1 MTIEISSTN
10 PRSIA
15 ALALTVRAGGW
26 ARCRL
31 RDGSKFYGVPSRTRP
46 GLVHLTDTASCSCPD
61 FKYRGQACAHILAV
75 RLHCEQ
81 VKAKAALE
89 AKRRGGRTP
98 EPGPRY
104 ELINWDGTR
113 YAVVDHAARDERGR
127 PRLVCSGVSFG
138 EARATVD
145 DLNGAAPRH
154 TPEQVAAGSALYA
167 ELFSEEG

>member
-1 MTIEISSTN
+1 MSVTITAAD

-26 ARCRL
+26 ARCHL

-46 GLVHLTDTASCSCPD
+46 GLVHLTDTQSCSCPD

-89 AKRRGGRTP
+89 AGRRG
-98 EPGPRY
+98 
-104 ELINWDGTR
+104 
-113 YAVVDHAARDERGR
+113 
-127 PRLVCSGVSFG
+127 
-138 EARATVD
+138 
-145 DLNGAAPRH
+145 RH
-154 TPEQVAAGSALYA
+154 SPEQVAAGSALYA
-167 ELFSEEG
+167 ELYSEAG